1 MISDEELSPLCV
13 CSEMVKIS
21 PEYIFTADSPD
32 YVSHLGLTELQA
44 EVFYLAVLLPEQAVK
59 HHTHRPA
66 GVAPGI

>member
-1 MISDEELSPLCV
+1 MISDEELSPLFM
-13 CSEMVKIS
+13 CSIIS

-44 EVFYLAVLLPEQAVK
+44 EVFYLAVLLSEQAVK